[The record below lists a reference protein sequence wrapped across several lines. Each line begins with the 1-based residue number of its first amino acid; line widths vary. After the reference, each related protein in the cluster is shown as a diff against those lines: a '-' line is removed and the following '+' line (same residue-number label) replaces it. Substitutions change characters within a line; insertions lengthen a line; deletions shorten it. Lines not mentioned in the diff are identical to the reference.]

1 MGYKLACSALA
12 VVLTFVAFVPYIRS
26 ILAGRTKPHVFSWVI
41 WGITTMIVF
50 FAQLEVK
57 SGMGAWPN
65 IRPTMDRYLANLTL
79 LTTPIQLIRMESID
93 TQIIIL
99 TIGSDRPT
107 ASPQLSQW
115 SFGAF
120 PLRHQIR
127 PILARI
133 ENHGH
138 IFELPF
144 VCHRL

>member
-26 ILAGRTKPHVFSWVI
+26 ILADRTKPHVFSWVI